1 MSDQAGE
8 GFEHT
13 ELERALVN
21 WMVLRGF
28 GRPDVGGGRPVRSLF
43 LMERENHG
51 MEAYRWSWR
60 VGQELTTG
68 VDGSRPVRP
77 PL

>member
-21 WMVLRGF
+21 WMDHGGF
-28 GRPDVGGGRPVRSLF
+28 GRSDVESGRPVRSLF
-43 LMERENHG
+43 LMEDIQPLERP
-51 MEAYRWSWR
+51 
-60 VGQELTTG
+60 G
-68 VDGSRPVRP
+68 VEGSRPARP
-77 PL
+77 LL